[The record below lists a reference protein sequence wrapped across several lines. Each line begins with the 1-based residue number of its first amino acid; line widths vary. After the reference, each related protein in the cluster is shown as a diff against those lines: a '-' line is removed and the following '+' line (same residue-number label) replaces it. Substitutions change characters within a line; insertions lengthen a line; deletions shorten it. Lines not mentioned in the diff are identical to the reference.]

1 MQSKELKER
10 LAKLQEVAE
19 QKAYKELVKD
29 ITKHEGDEDR
39 EYFSSY
45 KNSLGFG
52 KEALD
57 ELDVYAG
64 FWLMRQQVLADALF
78 VNLIERFV
86 VGLCSTPM
94 FDLTYC
100 IQDDHQRPW

>member
-10 LAKLQEVAE
+10 LGKLQEIAE

-29 ITKHEGDEDR
+29 ITKHDEDR

-52 KEALD
+52 KET
-57 ELDVYAG
+57 
-64 FWLMRQQVLADALF
+64 LMSWMCKDLADE
-78 VNLIERFV
+78 ITSS
-86 VGLCSTPM
+86 C
-94 FDLTYC
+94 
-100 IQDDHQRPW
+100 